1 MRSSVIAA
9 AGTTGG
15 GLHFSLT
22 GEDQKQPSVAALF
35 MKTTE
40 DRQ

>member
-9 AGTTGG
+9 AGTTGD
-15 GLHFSLT
+15 GLQFSPT
-22 GEDQKQPSVAALF
+22 GEDQKRPSMTALF